1 MEYYL
6 GINRNTGWIHAT
18 MWRNLK
24 NIMLMEKPDTGGQM
38 LYDFIYEMFTI
49 SKSTETK

>member
-6 GINRNTGWIHAT
+6 GINRNTGWIHAM

-24 NIMLMEKPDTGGQM
+24 NIMLMEKARYRRPDVV
-38 LYDFIYEMFTI
+38 
-49 SKSTETK
+49 